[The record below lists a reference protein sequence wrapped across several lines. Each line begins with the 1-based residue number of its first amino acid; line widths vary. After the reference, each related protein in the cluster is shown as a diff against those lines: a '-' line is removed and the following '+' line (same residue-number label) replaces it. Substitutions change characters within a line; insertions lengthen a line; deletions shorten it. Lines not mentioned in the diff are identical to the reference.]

1 MSLKYFYTLMVLSDL
16 MYVGHALE
24 LSIYSWTFLPPVTHS
39 LQPAPSNVTRYIKT
53 DHLQFFSKF
62 AFLVRIDAEFT
73 VEFNGR
79 KARL

>member
-1 MSLKYFYTLMVLSDL
+1 
-16 MYVGHALE
+16 
-24 LSIYSWTFLPPVTHS
+24 
-39 LQPAPSNVTRYIKT
+39 VTRYMKT